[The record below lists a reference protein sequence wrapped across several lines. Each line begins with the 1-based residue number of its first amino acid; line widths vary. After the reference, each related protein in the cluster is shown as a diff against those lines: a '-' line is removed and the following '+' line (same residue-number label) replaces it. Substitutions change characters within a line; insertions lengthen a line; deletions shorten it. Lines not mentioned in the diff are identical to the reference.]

1 MDAYEVYEMIK
12 KQIPFIRGITV
23 SGGECMLHPEFLK
36 ELFTLAVE
44 DGLGTLIDSNGTIDF
59 SKEKELLE
67 VSDGVMLDIKAFSSE
82 EHKKLLI
89 LVMKSYLKM
98 PNFYHLVVNYMR

>member
-1 MDAYEVYEMIK
+1 MDAYEVYDMIK

-23 SGGECMLHPEFLK
+23 SGGECMLHPKFLK

-59 SKEKELLE
+59 S
-67 VSDGVMLDIKAFSSE
+67 
-82 EHKKLLI
+82 I
-89 LVMKSYLKM
+89 L
-98 PNFYHLVVNYMR
+98 